1 MKCYIDGIVVG
12 GGNQSP
18 FAVAFF
24 ISVKRHKLSCY
35 VRENTSPTLQYPFPP
50 SPFPACCQLLL
61 FCLLSICN
69 KCICDVKDACDMR
82 YSTTASKR
90 RTHLSQGATACSS
103 SSSCCC
109 CREKET
115 LATHIFV
122 LVLALFAVVVAFVV
136 VRCAV
141 VRLICDTFRIILVAA
156 STKVCLLFR
165 YVSSLPPFLLQ
176 LLPLRLKLLP
186 LFHCQQDSQSLTHR
200 HPHTLHVRILNVCAS
215 VHPCLCCCCCCYSE
229 ACDSWPN
236 RLSYARG

>member
-1 MKCYIDGIVVG
+1 MLYRWHRCWRRK
-12 GGNQSP
+12 P
-18 FAVAFF
+18 
-24 ISVKRHKLSCY
+24 ISLCCCIFYQCKTAQTFLLCQRKY
-35 VRENTSPTLQYPFPP
+35 FPLP
-50 SPFPACCQLLL
+50 SFPACCQLLL

-82 YSTTASKR
+82 YSTTATKR

-103 SSSCCC
+103 SCSCCCCC

-165 YVSSLPPFLLQ
+165 YVPSLPPS
-176 LLPLRLKLLP
+176 LP
-186 LFHCQQDSQSLTHR
+186 FFF
-200 HPHTLHVRILNVCAS
+200 NF
-215 VHPCLCCCCCCYSE
+215 CLC
-229 ACDSWPN
+229 A
-236 RLSYARG
+236 

>member
-1 MKCYIDGIVVG
+1 MKCYIEGIVVG

-35 VRENTSPTLQYPFPP
+35 VRENTSPTLLFPP
-50 SPFPACCQLLL
+50 PSSFPACCQLLL

-82 YSTTASKR
+82 YSTTATKR

-103 SSSCCC
+103 SSSCCCCC

-165 YVSSLPPFLLQ
+165 YVPSLSPSLPLSFN
-176 LLPLRLKLLP
+176 
-186 LFHCQQDSQSLTHR
+186 F
-200 HPHTLHVRILNVCAS
+200 
-215 VHPCLCCCCCCYSE
+215 CLC
-229 ACDSWPN
+229 A
-236 RLSYARG
+236 

>member
-1 MKCYIDGIVVG
+1 MSEKILPLLC
-12 GGNQSP
+12 S
-18 FAVAFF
+18 
-24 ISVKRHKLSCY
+24 ISFPLLS
-35 VRENTSPTLQYPFPP
+35 
-50 SPFPACCQLLL
+50 FPACCQLLL

-82 YSTTASKR
+82 YSTTATKR

-103 SSSCCC
+103 SCSCCC

-165 YVSSLPPFLLQ
+165 YVSSLPP
-176 LLPLRLKLLP
+176 
-186 LFHCQQDSQSLTHR
+186 SLSSCPTASALEVVATVSLSTGFPVTYTQTPTH
-200 HPHTLHVRILNVCAS
+200 TACA
-215 VHPCLCCCCCCYSE
+215 YT
-229 ACDSWPN
+229 
-236 RLSYARG
+236 

>member
-1 MKCYIDGIVVG
+1 MKCYIDGIVG
-12 GGNQSP
+12 GGRNQSP

-50 SPFPACCQLLL
+50 SPFLACCQLLL

-82 YSTTASKR
+82 YSTTATKR

-103 SSSCCC
+103 SSSCCCCCCC

-122 LVLALFAVVVAFVV
+122 LVLALFAVVVVFVV

-165 YVSSLPPFLLQ
+165 YISSLPP
-176 LLPLRLKLLP
+176 
-186 LFHCQQDSQSLTHR
+186 SLCPSTSASALEVVATVSLSTGFPVTYTLTPTH
-200 HPHTLHVRILNVCAS
+200 TVCA
-215 VHPCLCCCCCCYSE
+215 YT
-229 ACDSWPN
+229 
-236 RLSYARG
+236 

>member
-1 MKCYIDGIVVG
+1 MLYRWHRCCRRKPISFCCCIFY
-12 GGNQSP
+12 QCKTAQTFLLCQRKYFPYS
-18 FAVAFF
+18 AVP
-24 ISVKRHKLSCY
+24 LS
-35 VRENTSPTLQYPFPP
+35 P
-50 SPFPACCQLLL
+50 SPFDGCCQLLL

-82 YSTTASKR
+82 YSTTATKR

-103 SSSCCC
+103 SSSCCCCC

-165 YVSSLPPFLLQ
+165 YVSSLPP
-176 LLPLRLKLLP
+176 
-186 LFHCQQDSQSLTHR
+186 SLCPSTSASALEVVATVSLSTGFPVTYTQTPTH
-200 HPHTLHVRILNVCAS
+200 TACA
-215 VHPCLCCCCCCYSE
+215 YT
-229 ACDSWPN
+229 
-236 RLSYARG
+236 